1 MQQMTDELRSKFMAL
16 QKNGD
21 LIAMICE
28 LNQILKSNTSDDMLT
43 GFCYWNLSDCYAMR
57 RMAQEEYQNH
67 RQFADFIEGM
77 PKQYQ
82 FWCVCDATQRFTLES
97 GGYGEFWQQL
107 YQNAVRENTEITDC
121 EAVAFESH
129 RAAFLVSPA
138 IKVSESTVEF
148 AAQSFK
154 DFLDMAQYSES
165 IDFYR
170 LIFASLCL
178 RNFGETDVCIEDLCR
193 VMLLQLKENAS
204 PRVFAAGEWDAINGK
219 RGKQNEASVGLNA
232 VINSLIDIG
241 RIKEANE
248 LYITA
253 KKHGMKSNAYIERR
267 FKV

>member
-1 MQQMTDELRSKFMAL
+1 MLGLKRGTVKLYDHESAWETEAQQTIARLKKILGGVIKDIQHVGSTAITSIKAKPIIDIALAVDDFNDILAYEKELKDAGFYYRPGKQENLPNQLLFACGSYYDGTGEKQTHFIHVVLTDSV
-16 QKNGD
+16 D
-21 LIAMICE
+21 
-28 LNQILKSNTSDDMLT
+28 
-43 GFCYWNLSDCYAMR
+43 W
-57 RMAQEEYQNH
+57 
-67 RQFADFIEGM
+67 
-77 PKQYQ
+77 
-82 FWCVCDATQRFTLES
+82 
-97 GGYGEFWQQL
+97 
-107 YQNAVRENTEITDC
+107 
-121 EAVAFESH
+121 H
-129 RAAFLVSPA
+129 RAAFSVSPA

-154 DFLDMAQYSES
+154 DFLDMAQRSES

-170 LIFASLCL
+170 LIFSSLCL

-193 VMLLQLKENAS
+193 VMLLRLKENAS

-267 FKV
+267 LKV